1 MDVHKTQR
9 PMPAPGF
16 TLVELLIVAVLLAIF
31 AAAVVP
37 NLTNHDDDARAAAAF
52 NVVRS
57 IGRQIDRNRDS
68 DGNFP
73 ARVEVVWFQG
83 YKLPANPLHPDH
95 HNTIQSDNDQT
106 GSGKWHPI
114 DKTTTNHPFWY
125 NPANGAIRIRVPRQA
140 TDAETLALYNRAN
153 GTSVSTYR
161 GTQKG

>member
-1 MDVHKTQR
+1 MDAHYTRRHSQ
-9 PMPAPGF
+9 AAGF
-16 TLVELLIVAVLLAIF
+16 TLIEILIVAVLLAIF

-37 NLTNHDDDARAAAAF
+37 SLTSHDDDARVAAAF
-52 NVVRS
+52 NLVRS

-73 ARVEVVWFQG
+73 ARVEAAWFQG
-83 YKLPANPLHPDH
+83 YKLPVNPLHPDH
-95 HNTIQSDNDQT
+95 PNTIQSDTDLS

-114 DKTTTNHPFWY
+114 NKTTVAHPFWY

-153 GTSVSTYR
+153 GTNVRAYN
-161 GTQKG
+161 GTRKG